1 MKKLLTH
8 TLVLTIATAI
18 TVSTFAQSPSSAT
31 RQRRTAAEGPQQG
44 SDTSADKSSEVKA
57 GTDKTKSAPEVTAD
71 PKTNRT
77 PTDGPQQGPNT
88 AADKPSEVKAATD
101 QTKSAPEVSA
111 DPKTNRTATDGP
123 QQSSGKAA
131 DKSSEVKAGKDE
143 TKSAPEVTADA
154 KTNRADQQAEEDAII
169 PYYNN
174 FFTTYR
180 LGPED
185 VISVNVFGQDRY
197 SRQGIKIPPSGRI
210 YLALIP
216 EGVFVNGKTAE
227 QVAELIKKR
236 YDEFII
242 DPQVSVSLDQA
253 GSYRYSVVGDVAVPG
268 IKLMNRRLSV
278 AEAVAEAG
286 GVLQTG
292 NRSKIVV
299 LRKQQNGMLEPITV
313 NLSAIYKGQAP
324 DSVYLNPGD
333 QVIVPGNKLKK
344 LQAIMGFAQV
354 LSFATMFRGGW

>member
-1 MKKLLTH
+1 MKKLLTQ
-8 TLVLTIATAI
+8 TLVLAIATAI
-18 TVSTFAQSPSSAT
+18 TVSTFAQSPNNAT
-31 RQRRTAAEGPQQG
+31 RQRRT
-44 SDTSADKSSEVKA
+44 SADGA
-57 GTDKTKSAPEVTAD
+57 
-71 PKTNRT
+71 
-77 PTDGPQQGPNT
+77 QQGPD
-88 AADKPSEVKAATD
+88 A
-101 QTKSAPEVSA
+101 
-111 DPKTNRTATDGP
+111 
-123 QQSSGKAA
+123 AA
-131 DKSSEVKAGKDE
+131 DKSSEVKTGTD
-143 TKSAPEVTADA
+143 KSPSPEVTADG
-154 KTNRADQQAEEDAII
+154 KTNRMNQESEEEAIV

-197 SRQGIKIPPSGRI
+197 SRQGVKIPPSGRI

-216 EGVFVNGKTAE
+216 EGIFVNGKTAD

-236 YDEFII
+236 YYEFII

-253 GSYRYSVVGDVAVPG
+253 GSYRYSVVGDVTVPG
-268 IKLMNRRLSV
+268 IKLMSRRLSV

-299 LRKQQNGMLEPITV
+299 LRKQHDGTLKPIPV
-313 NLSAIYKGQAP
+313 NLSAVYKGQAP
-324 DSVYLNPGD
+324 DSTYLVPGD

-344 LQAIMGFAQV
+344 LQTIMGFTQV
-354 LSFATMFRGGW
+354 LSFANMFRGGW

>member
-1 MKKLLTH
+1 MKKLLTQ
-8 TLVLTIATAI
+8 TLVLAIASAI
-18 TVSTFAQSPSSAT
+18 TVSTFAQSPTPST
-31 RQRRTAAEGPQQG
+31 RQRRSGTEGPQP
-44 SDTSADKSSEVKA
+44 TSEPTANVGDDKAEAQKA
-57 GTDKTKSAPEVTAD
+57 EDDKTKAPAEVTPDAR
-71 PKTNRT
+71 TNRM
-77 PTDGPQQGPNT
+77 DEASEE
-88 AADKPSEVKAATD
+88 AAIV
-101 QTKSAPEVSA
+101 
-111 DPKTNRTATDGP
+111 
-123 QQSSGKAA
+123 
-131 DKSSEVKAGKDE
+131 
-143 TKSAPEVTADA
+143 
-154 KTNRADQQAEEDAII
+154 

-197 SRQGIKIPPSGRI
+197 SKQGIKIPPSGRI

-216 EGVFVNGKTAE
+216 DGIFVNGKTAD

-268 IKLMNRRLSV
+268 IRLMSRRLSV
-278 AEAVAEAG
+278 SEAVAEAG

-299 LRKQQNGMLEPITV
+299 LRKQQDGTLKPIAV
-313 NLSAIYKGQAP
+313 NLSAVYKGQAP
-324 DSVYLNPGD
+324 DSVYLVPGD

-344 LQAIMGFAQV
+344 LQTILGFAQV
-354 LSFATMFRGGW
+354 MSFANLFRGGW

>member
-8 TLVLTIATAI
+8 TLVLTIAAAI
-18 TVSTFAQSPSSAT
+18 TVSTFAQSPSNAT
-31 RQRRTAAEGPQQG
+31 RQRRTAVEGPQQG
-44 SDTSADKSSEVKA
+44 PATATDKPPEVKT

-71 PKTNRT
+71 PTTNR
-77 PTDGPQQGPNT
+77 PATDGPQQGSDT
-88 AADKPSEVKAATD
+88 AADKASEVKAGSD
-101 QTKSAPEVSA
+101 KTKSAPEVTA
-111 DPKTNRTATDGP
+111 DPKTQQGTDTAT
-123 QQSSGKAA
+123 
-131 DKSSEVKAGKDE
+131 DKSSEVKADTDKS
-143 TKSAPEVTADA
+143 KSAPPEVTADA
-154 KTNRADQQAEEDAII
+154 KTNRVGQSAEEEAIV

-174 FFTTYR
+174 FFATYR

-210 YLALIP
+210 YLALIS

-227 QVAELIKKR
+227 QVAELIKKH
-236 YDEFII
+236 YDEFIL
-242 DPQVSVSLDQA
+242 DPQVSVSLDQS

-268 IKLMNRRLSV
+268 IKLMTRRLSV

-299 LRKQQNGMLEPITV
+299 LRKQQDGMLKPITV

-333 QVIVPGNKLKK
+333 QVIVPGNKLKT
-344 LQAIMGFAQV
+344 LQKIMGFAQV